1 MSTNG
6 SNRVSRRLPLRGWVA
21 ATLVWILGMA
31 VPAGAAPATLRE
43 KQAQAAKLQDQL
55 ERQGDQVS
63 VLAEKYNRARLK
75 VSELETSIVEVEAEV
90 TRSDTRMAEA
100 QARVTDAAVNA
111 YVHRGGNAMLN
122 TLARS
127 ANGGE
132 IVVRRE
138 YLRVAVSD
146 QREVV
151 DELRSVKAE
160 LGENRSRLADERDEA
175 RKAAGDAQKVQAEA
189 ARAEAALNRLLDKAQ
204 GDVAT
209 LVAAEQAR
217 REAADASR
225 RRAQAAARTPAP
237 PAAAPSAAKVM
248 PAGNVAPS
256 QRGAVAVEEARKH
269 LGKPYVYGGSGP
281 NNFDCSGLTSYA
293 WRAAGVR
300 LSHSAHAQWFETTRV
315 PIDQVA
321 PGDLLFFGPS
331 VSGIHHNAIYIGG
344 GQMIEASRT
353 GTPIRIRGWRSAD
366 LVGAGRPG

>member
-6 SNRVSRRLPLRGWVA
+6 SNRVARRLPLKGWVA
-21 ATLVWILGMA
+21 GTLVWILGMA

-75 VSELETSIVEVEAEV
+75 VNELESSIVQVEAEV

-100 QARVTDAAVNA
+100 RARVTDAAVNA
-111 YVHRGGNAMLN
+111 YVHGGGSAMLS

-127 ANGGE
+127 GNGGE

-160 LGENRSRLADERDEA
+160 LGENRARLADERDEA
-175 RKAAGDAQKVQAEA
+175 RKAAGDAQKLQAEA
-189 ARAEAALNRLLDKAQ
+189 ARAEESLNRLLGQVQ
-204 GDVAT
+204 GEVAT

-217 REAADASR
+217 REAADAAR
-225 RRAQAAARTPAP
+225 RRALAAARAP
-237 PAAAPSAAKVM
+237 MPAASKAIPL
-248 PAGNVAPS
+248 GNVAPS

-353 GTPIRIRGWRSAD
+353 GTPVRIRGWRSAD